1 MNEAK
6 PQSWWH
12 TVPGMLT
19 GAAAVITAASG
30 LLLALSQAGWLG
42 GRDAK
47 SGESAQTV
55 AETESPSPAA
65 GQPEASKASARND
78 GPKLTPALQQV
89 KIGNGVFT
97 LLDVATEQRTADQV
111 GLRIHVRLQNN
122 SAYPVN
128 FWNDLFRL
136 IVDGVP
142 RAPVGDLNKVLVGNA
157 AEEGDVDFTF
167 PANAASLALKIRYYG
182 EETDIPLQRK

>member
-1 MNEAK
+1 M
-6 PQSWWH
+6 
-12 TVPGMLT
+12 PGMLT
-19 GAAAVITAASG
+19 GAAAVITAVSG

-42 GRDAK
+42 GRDAR
-47 SGESAQTV
+47 SAESAQTV
-55 AETESPSPAA
+55 AETPSSGA
-65 GQPEASKASARND
+65 GQPEASKASASND
-78 GPKLTPALQQV
+78 GPRLTPALQQV

-97 LLDVATEQRTADQV
+97 LVDVATEQRTADQL

-136 IVDGVP
+136 IVDDVP
-142 RAPVGDLNKVLVGNA
+142 RAPVGDLNKVLAGNA

-167 PANAASLALKIRYYG
+167 PANATSLVLKIRYYG
-182 EETDIPLQRK
+182 EETD